1 MGISYKKLWK
11 LLIDKNLKKKFLLEE
26 AGISRSTLS
35 HMNHDEHVSTESLMK
50 ICIALDCD
58 IGDIVSFEVRKRAN
72 E

>member
-58 IGDIVSFEVRKRAN
+58 IGDIVSFEVR
-72 E
+72 